1 MLEVLS
7 NEEIMREYS
16 LKDIIRYNTR
26 SKIKEETVAD
36 HTCFVSI
43 LSLKILAQLGIKDDK
58 IIKDTLV
65 LSVLHDIPES
75 CTSDVPYDV
84 KQKSPEL
91 RKLLERLEDEYY
103 DLYWGNF
110 KDALEAKDGLPGLIV
125 KLADVYSVFQFCY
138 SEISLGNSNEDMKE
152 IFITSK
158 RRIRDMIEKI
168 NAYLEEHNG
177 WK

>member
-43 LSLKILAQLGIKDDK
+43 LSLKILSQLGITDDK
-58 IIKDTLV
+58 IIKNTLI

-84 KQKSPEL
+84 KDRNPEL
-91 RKLLERLEDEYY
+91 RKLLEKLEDEYY
-103 DLYWGNF
+103 NKYWANF
-110 KDALEAKDGLPGLIV
+110 SEALEAKDELPGLIV

-138 SEISLGNSNEDMKE
+138 SEINLGNKNEDMKE
-152 IFITSK
+152 ILFISK
-158 RRIRDMIEKI
+158 ERIRHMIERI
-168 NAYLEEHNG
+168 NSYLEERG
-177 WK
+177 GRL